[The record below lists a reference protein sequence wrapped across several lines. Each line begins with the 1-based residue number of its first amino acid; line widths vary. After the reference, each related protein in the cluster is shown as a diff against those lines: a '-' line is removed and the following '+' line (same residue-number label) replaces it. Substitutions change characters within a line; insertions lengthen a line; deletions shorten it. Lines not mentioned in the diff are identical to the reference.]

1 MADFEMKRKANIGS
15 SSLILIFIVLC
26 LATFGLLSLG
36 NARGDELLSVRNA
49 AAVKEYYRADG
60 LGEEFLQSVDQSLQA
75 AGTGSV
81 EMVKEQVLAEFGD
94 FYQEDKESFLTD
106 IPMDAGQALRVELGV
121 DWQRRSLEVRSWK
134 VYIQEEYEI
143 DQSVRVWSGIE

>member
-1 MADFEMKRKANIGS
+1 MLFRS
-15 SSLILIFIVLC
+15 
-26 LATFGLLSLG
+26 
-36 NARGDELLSVRNA
+36 
-49 AAVKEYYRADG
+49 
-60 LGEEFLQSVDQSLQA
+60 
-75 AGTGSV
+75 GSV
-81 EMVKEQVLAEFGD
+81 ETVKEQVLAEFGD

-143 DQSVRVWSGIE
+143 DQSVRVWSGTE